1 MSYSEM
7 QRYINELFEE
17 NKTLKI
23 ELNQLKN
30 KIPRSYIK
38 EYTLNLMT
46 TDNEFLY
53 QILDHA
59 ITISKQAIADVY
71 YYQNKDY
78 P

>member
-17 NKTLKI
+17 NK
-23 ELNQLKN
+23 QLKDKLN
-30 KIPRSYIK
+30 KLEFKNKGYIK
-38 EYTLNLMT
+38 EYALNLMFS
-46 TDNEFLY
+46 DNEFLY

-71 YYQNKDY
+71 YYQEKDY